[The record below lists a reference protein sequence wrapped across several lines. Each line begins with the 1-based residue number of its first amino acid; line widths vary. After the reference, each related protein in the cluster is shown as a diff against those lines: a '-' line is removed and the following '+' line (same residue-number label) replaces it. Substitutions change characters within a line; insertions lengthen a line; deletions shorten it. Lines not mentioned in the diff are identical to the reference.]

1 MHSFIDPNIPI
12 VAIFNNREISAWE
25 LKYIEDSTS
34 VERLANYN
42 HSVGDR
48 AVLWLGASKLVVV
61 SAPLPQ
67 AETLKLQL
75 GYSATQVAFPNCP
88 SQFLCLDIL
97 NEPALIQHLLDYVGP
112 NKTVQLIPYSATPQ
126 FFQLVTALETKYD
139 LNVVLPESPDQ
150 DCLWLKN
157 YVDTKAGFRHL
168 VSHCLPDA
176 ERRLPEG
183 FICENLEQIISIVR
197 WFHAQNRSCIL
208 KPNHGWDGVGL
219 AVFHPNHSVLEDELQ
234 LFQLHPA
241 LQENLTVFEE
251 YIHAASA
258 ENEEDS
264 LPLFPS
270 AEFFVPRSKSE
281 KPEITHI
288 CNQILK
294 GRFGGLTINRRLW
307 EQSWSS
313 SLVESG
319 LRIANY
325 LQQKGYVGHFDL
337 DAVVDKTGEIRLLE
351 VNPRRTGSTHIHEL
365 ACFLFGSDYINHA
378 ALLSQCSVDSGAIDT
393 YELLEYTLND
403 LLYTHEKRQG
413 IVLINTSSLIHHKFG
428 YVIIAP
434 THKDATLLQEQ
445 LFQRMQISS
454 D

>member
-1 MHSFIDPNIPI
+1 MHSFIDPAIPL

-25 LKYIEDSTS
+25 LKYIDDVTS
-34 VERLANYN
+34 IERLAHYN

-48 AVLWLGASKLVVV
+48 ALLWLGASKLVFV

-67 AETLKLQL
+67 AENLKMQL
-75 GYSATQVAFPNCP
+75 GYSATTVACPDHP

-97 NEPALIQHLLDYVGP
+97 NEPALTQQLLDYVGS
-112 NKTVQLIPYSATPQ
+112 NKTVQLVPYSATPQ
-126 FFQLVTALETKYD
+126 FFQLVAALETEYGLKII
-139 LNVVLPESPDQ
+139 LPESPDYG
-150 DCLWLKN
+150 CLWLKN

-176 ERRLPEG
+176 EQRLPEG

-219 AVFHPNHSVLEDELQ
+219 TVFHPNHSVSEDELQ
-234 LFQLHPA
+234 LFELHPA
-241 LQENLTVFEE
+241 LKENLTVVEE
-251 YIHAASA
+251 YIHAFSV

-270 AEFFVPRSKSE
+270 AEFFVPRSISE
-281 KPEITHI
+281 KPKVTHI

-294 GRFGGLTINRRLW
+294 GRFGGLTINRSLW
-307 EQSWSS
+307 EQSWSF

-337 DAVVDKTGEIRLLE
+337 DAVVDRTGDIRLLE

-365 ACFLFGSDYINHA
+365 ACFLFGSDYINQV
-378 ALLSQCSVDSGAIDT
+378 ALLSQCSVDSGAIDS
-393 YELLEYTLND
+393 YELLESALSD
-403 LLYTHEKRQG
+403 LLYTQEKRQG
-413 IVLINTSSLIHHKFG
+413 IILINTSSLIHHKFG
-428 YVIIAP
+428 YVIIAS
-434 THKDATLLQEQ
+434 TSEDTMLLQKQ
-445 LFQRMQISS
+445 LFQRL
-454 D
+454 